1 MSQVK
6 VEFHQVDLK
15 KRKLLKAASV
25 GGAALAVAP
34 GIKLFQTAQAKPD
47 EDHPYG
53 DKTGKTFCKH
63 ILKSKSALE
72 IIIFILS
79 RTFPTIFLLNL
90 FVLNNPASF

>member
-1 MSQVK
+1 MNGAKTVT
-6 VEFHQVDLK
+6 K
-15 KRKLLKAASV
+15 KNNGFSDTQFPYRYNAFKSIRYNHFASV
-25 GGAALAVAP
+25 L
-34 GIKLFQTAQAKPD
+34 AQAKPD

-72 IIIFILS
+72 IIINILS